1 MSERSKPMAQQKS
14 AEKKD
19 ASQQPRPDDAQQSN
33 PKPESTAE
41 YEGAQDRKPTGN
53 PGTEV
58 KTETSSSSGQ

>member
-1 MSERSKPMAQQKS
+1 MSEQKKS
-14 AEKKD
+14 GEHRAEK
-19 ASQQPRPDDAQQSN
+19 QPNAGNSAVQGADKVPDS

-41 YEGAQDRKPTGN
+41 YEGAKTRKPTGN